1 MDADARRY
9 IDRRIRLLTKRLD
22 KQAAAIQQ
30 IADYLTLHPA
40 SRHIAQALTD
50 VPVGASTVAVTI
62 DPPMA
67 LTYGAS
73 ITPIAGQ
80 ALVGKLL
87 ASLAPLSKTAT
98 GFTVALS
105 NTTGAIITAAG
116 LDITITPD

>member
-1 MDADARRY
+1 MDADTRRY
-9 IDRRIRLLTKRLD
+9 IDRRIRRLTERLD
-22 KQAAAIQQ
+22 HQADAIQQ
-30 IADYLTLHPA
+30 IADYIGLHPA

-50 VPVGASTVAVTI
+50 VPTGASTIAVTI
-62 DPPMA
+62 DPPMSS
-67 LTYGAS
+67 TYGVS

-98 GFTVALS
+98 GFTIALS
-105 NTTGAIITAAG
+105 NTTGAIITSAG